1 MLFQRT
7 SFWLLQTWLVFIQVY
22 RIKLVWRYLKRHWIK
37 GKHIKYLP
45 TSKLVKMAEY
55 VLKNN
60 YFQFSD
66 KVLQQT
72 SGTAIDT
79 KFSPLYACT
88 FMDQVEGKFLRTQK
102 FQSLVWFKSSMI
114 FSSSGLMVKTV
125 SKTL

>member
-88 FMDQVEGKFLRTQK
+88 FMDQMEGKFLRTQK
-102 FQSLVWFKSSMI
+102 FQPLVWFKSSII

>member
-1 MLFQRT
+1 MVGFYPSIPHQAGLEVLREA
-7 SFWLLQTWLVFIQVY
+7 LD
-22 RIKLVWRYLKRHWIK
+22 KRKTHK
-37 GKHIKYLP
+37 VP
-45 TSKLVKMAEY
+45 TYQYISKLVKMAEY

>member
-66 KVLQQT
+66 KVFQQT

-79 KFSPLYACT
+79 KFSPLYACP

-125 SKTL
+125 SKTF